1 MSQIRH
7 AFEAINASLDDMNT
21 TTTTLSAK
29 REEMDSELGVW
40 ASYWEGQA
48 HEQANQF
55 SRRVT
60 STLDNIIMATHNYI
74 GKARTANEEMRAQ
87 EMANANLW
95 G

>member
-7 AFEAINASLDDMNT
+7 NFEAINGALDEMST

-29 REEMDSELGVW
+29 REEMDSELTVW

-48 HEQANQF
+48 HEQANIF

-60 STLDNIIMATHNYI
+60 STLDNVITSAQNYI
-74 GKARTANEEMRAQ
+74 GKARMANEEMRAQ
-87 EMANANLW
+87 EAANAGLW